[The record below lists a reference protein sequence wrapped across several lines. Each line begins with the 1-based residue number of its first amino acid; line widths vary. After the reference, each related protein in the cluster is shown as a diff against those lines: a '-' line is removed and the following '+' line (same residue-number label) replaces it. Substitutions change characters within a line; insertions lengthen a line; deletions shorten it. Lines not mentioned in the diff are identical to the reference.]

1 MRGYEAA
8 KYYFNEAEG
17 DSNGCPW
24 KKLSKES
31 EEIDIETRR
40 KNVLK
45 RGEFKRNVFFSCCQV
60 NDWMIFDSDMEIAD
74 VHGVEHYIH
83 LSNVYDVSVI
93 DVDMACELYDIGLN
107 EFLDMVAP
115 YQERDIVPLFMKD

>member
-1 MRGYEAA
+1 
-8 KYYFNEAEG
+8 
-17 DSNGCPW
+17 
-24 KKLSKES
+24 
-31 EEIDIETRR
+31 
-40 KNVLK
+40 
-45 RGEFKRNVFFSCCQV
+45 
-60 NDWMIFDSDMEIAD
+60 MIFDSDMEIAD

-93 DVDMACELYDIGLN
+93 DVDMACELYDIGMN